1 MAKLQTE
8 FEFYLPKGFVDDD
21 GAVHRTGTMRLA
33 TARDEL
39 EPLRDPRVRDADDPF
54 LTIIVLSRV
63 VTELGTLGNVTPREI
78 ERLFAADLAYLQ
90 DVYGAV
96 NFGSAADG
104 AEVVAEASR
113 RKREEAEEA
122 RNAGRRRLATPEP
135 VQEYED
141 NLNAELDEDDEDD
154 EDDDDDTIDA
164 DTLAAALQARFGDD
178 DELEEELQ
186 ELSVGSS
193 RRRHVEEIGS
203 RRN

>member
-63 VTELGTLGNVTPREI
+63 VTELGTLSNVTPREI

-104 AEVVAEASR
+104 AEVVAEATR
-113 RKREEAEEA
+113 RKRSEAEEA

-141 NLNAELDEDDEDD
+141 DIDDELEEADEDEDE
-154 EDDDDDTIDA
+154 DDTIDA

>member
-1 MAKLQTE
+1 VAKLQTE

-21 GAVHRTGTMRLA
+21 GAVHRTGIMRLA

-63 VTELGTLGNVTPREI
+63 VTELGTLSNVTPREI

-135 VQEYED
+135 VEEFED
-141 NLNAELDEDDEDD
+141 DLDDELDEDDED
-154 EDDDDDTIDA
+154 EDDDTIDA

-178 DELEEELQ
+178 DELEAELK
-186 ELSVGSS
+186 ELSAGTS
-193 RRRHVEEIGS
+193 RRRHVEEIGT
-203 RRN
+203 RRK

>member
-1 MAKLQTE
+1 VAKLQTE

-21 GAVHRTGTMRLA
+21 GAVHRTGIMRLA

-63 VTELGTLGNVTPREI
+63 VTELGTLSNVTPREI

-135 VQEYED
+135 VEEF
-141 NLNAELDEDDEDD
+141 EDDQD
-154 EDDDDDTIDA
+154 EDDDTIDA

-178 DELEEELQ
+178 DELEAELK
-186 ELSVGSS
+186 ELSAGTS
-193 RRRHVEEIGS
+193 RRRHVEEIGT
-203 RRN
+203 RRK